1 MPRVPENTLWLPIH
15 RTSCVGL
22 APTLWRRRGARGQ
35 FLLSGG
41 ATPAPLVV
49 FLFVALF
56 IVVIAFVVV
65 VVVVVVANVVV
76 SDLCFQRL
84 DLLLVRDLLVCNLFT
99 YEVREAFGIDIPF
112 GIE

>member
-1 MPRVPENTLWLPIH
+1 MSRVPENTLWLPIH
-15 RTSCVGL
+15 GTSRVGL
-22 APTLWRRRGARGQ
+22 ASTLWRRRGARGR

-65 VVVVVVANVVV
+65 IVFVFVLVV
-76 SDLCFQRL
+76 C
-84 DLLLVRDLLVCNLFT
+84 
-99 YEVREAFGIDIPF
+99 
-112 GIE
+112 